1 MQFCNTRTLQTYIYQ
16 KCTTL
21 AGDIHHC
28 ECSRSDLRQSSAE
41 QHGDSPQ
48 VSSEYWFINILK
60 LGKPSH
66 GFFFFERIILS
77 LRSRYLESCKLS
89 PSEVGMIICI
99 GKLSSLFG
107 WDNLKTIP
115 GGGNLFRCHV
125 ARIINT
131 IVNYIVPRLCL
142 VIMAASLLVT
152 GVAGQ
157 LVRNREY
164 RRNANNCIHRG
175 GMCLTR
181 NRVNNC
187 HRTKI
192 FYKSEKYLCID
203 SGPRGARRGG
213 GQARA
218 ADPVQA
224 LLLLL
229 RAWRSPVLGA

>member
-1 MQFCNTRTLQTYIYQ
+1 M
-16 KCTTL
+16 
-21 AGDIHHC
+21 
-28 ECSRSDLRQSSAE
+28 
-41 QHGDSPQ
+41 
-48 VSSEYWFINILK
+48 VIL
-60 LGKPSH
+60 
-66 GFFFFERIILS
+66 
-77 LRSRYLESCKLS
+77 
-89 PSEVGMIICI
+89 
-99 GKLSSLFG
+99 
-107 WDNLKTIP
+107 
-115 GGGNLFRCHV
+115 
-125 ARIINT
+125 
-131 IVNYIVPRLCL
+131 
-142 VIMAASLLVT
+142 AASLLVT

-181 NRVNNC
+181 NRVSNC
-187 HRTKI
+187 HGAKII

-229 RAWRSPVLGA
+229 RA